1 MPLLLL
7 GPARRGRKSRKAAQ
21 TAVRRR
27 WWLCCHPL
35 QLPGRSHG
43 LHGAFPAAQL
53 LLQLLCGR
61 VALPTAAAGAP
72 AAGLCAVATAVTRRL
87 WGQMVL
93 VELLRMVQRDE
104 SQRLSLLCCSIV

>member
-1 MPLLLL
+1 
-7 GPARRGRKSRKAAQ
+7 
-21 TAVRRR
+21 
-27 WWLCCHPL
+27 
-35 QLPGRSHG
+35 
-43 LHGAFPAAQL
+43 
-53 LLQLLCGR
+53 